1 MIQKNVLT
9 LLTRSGI
16 LAFIL
21 IGLLAG
27 AVSCGDEPQ
36 APEDGA
42 PTIKTISVSPTPTP
56 GASVDVGA
64 EVPEE
69 PATATP
75 QPADPS
81 VATPQPE
88 TYPPADGYVAAV
100 PSTLRS
106 GYPEKVSVSLF
117 HGVNPARGR
126 IDLRLLNGAGGD
138 TVATG
143 SGEVAGS
150 GAVELRVPDVPEG
163 IYTIEVSVEGIPA
176 PERAQVAVEKGA
188 FVLLETD
195 KPIYKPGQT
204 VRIRLMTLDLDL
216 KPWPSDVTVEVQD
229 AKGIKVFKQA
239 ATTDEYGMATVDLPL
254 SSEPNTGVWKVVALM
269 DDRRAQ
275 VDVRV
280 EPYVLPKFEVAVETT
295 KSWVLADE
303 KVEGTV
309 SAEYTF
315 GKPVVGEVEIV
326 ASRYVGQ
333 WEEYA
338 RYSAGLDAET
348 AFELP
353 PVRYASGVPAAQGQ
367 GNVSLEV
374 TVREKGTGYEE
385 TITKL
390 LTVAS
395 GPTNLSLVPESAVFK
410 PTLPLQVLVIAESP
424 DGAPVDRDVRVE
436 VVYIDEDFE
445 EFGRE
450 TATVS
455 TTGGAGTFEVTAP
468 RNAVAMTLEAS
479 ADGAYDGMLLQAGRS
494 ISGDFI
500 HVRQITE
507 GEIGVGDPIRFRI
520 YSTAG
525 PGNVYYEVL
534 SRGSVLFSDFT
545 ATQYIDLTAT
555 QLMAPASR
563 LLVYRI
569 LPNNEIAADQLP
581 FSVSADYP
589 HSVEAAFSE
598 TEVRPGESLDLNV
611 STQGEARVGLAAVDR
626 SVFVLAGNRLNL
638 QQVMDELERLYMEP
652 QVELHEAWFPDTI
665 TTKGA
670 QETFEDAGV
679 VVLTN
684 MTVPSGEQLQNELM
698 WEAAIAEA
706 AVMDDS
712 VEVEEAFPAE
722 SGQPPSDTSSDAGL
736 AEVQRVRQFF
746 PETWLWT
753 DLSTDESG
761 EATLPVE
768 APDSITTWML
778 RAVAISKEHGLGV
791 DESRLTVFQPFFV
804 QPNLPYSV
812 IRGEETPVKL
822 ALYNYL
828 DEQQEIFVTI
838 GEEDW
843 FELLDDD
850 AKSVTVAPNDVAGL
864 QFKIRPTLLGNEPL
878 TVTARSAEAA
888 DAVSKRL
895 LVLPE
900 GVSRETVVNLV
911 LSGTGSVEL
920 ASSVPLGAVEG
931 SGRRYVAVTGSYL
944 TQSIEGLEN
953 LLQMSFGCGEQNMIL
968 FAPNVFVA
976 KYLRDTGQLK
986 PEIMARAEHL
996 MTTGYQRQLTYM
1008 RNDGSFSAFGQS
1020 DPEGSLWLTAFVLKT
1035 FSQARSLL
1043 YIDEAVLDGAARWIL
1058 DHQRPDGSF
1067 EPVGFLHHQ
1076 ELLGGLRGNTALTAF
1091 VAVALMEAGG
1101 GGAANA
1107 AVSYLEVQLDSIE
1120 DPYAMALTAYA
1131 LELADSASA
1140 DKAHDKLMSMATADE
1155 DGLSWQDGAAIP
1167 EPYGIGVGPGSA
1179 SVETTGYAT
1188 LALLERGDAFN
1199 AGRAAKWLTTRRNSH
1214 GGFDSTQDTVVAL
1227 QALAAFSTHAAQD
1240 VDVAVRLESGDWSQ
1254 TVSVTPGNADVL
1266 QLVQVPGN
1274 APVTA
1279 RHEGR
1284 GEVVLQYVVR
1294 FNLPEPERTAPD
1306 IFDIDVT
1313 YDTSEVEVDDL
1324 ITVSVD
1330 VLFDPPQDIMAGMV
1344 VLDVS
1349 VPTGFDPVRETI
1361 AALVESNENVKRYEV
1376 AGRKII
1382 LYIEDMSPG
1391 ESVSFEFQARARYPV
1406 EAKGVASRAYSY
1418 YRPEWQGETLSAGM
1432 VIAEGGND

>member
-1 MIQKNVLT
+1 MTQK
-9 LLTRSGI
+9 SGI
-16 LAFIL
+16 LAFVL
-21 IGLLAG
+21 IGLLVA
-27 AVSCGDEPQ
+27 AVSCRGDEIQTPG
-36 APEDGA
+36 EGS
-42 PTIKTISVSPTPTP
+42 PTVTRTITVSATPTPDAAGVLPTRAQSPTP
-56 GASVDVGA
+56 VV
-64 EVPEE
+64 
-69 PATATP
+69 TATT
-75 QPADPS
+75 QPSDPA
-81 VATPQPE
+81 VATPAQL
-88 TYPPADGYVAAV
+88 PANGYVASV
-100 PSTLRS
+100 PGTLRS
-106 GYPEKVSVSLF
+106 ENMERVSVSLV
-117 HGVNPARGR
+117 HGVAPARGR
-126 IDLRLLNGAGGD
+126 IDLRLLDSTGQ
-138 TVATG
+138 TTLATG
-143 SGEVAGS
+143 SGEIAGS
-150 GAVELRVPDVPEG
+150 GAVGLRVPDLPEG
-163 IYTIEVSVEGIPA
+163 NYVVEVAVEGIPVPKRA
-176 PERAQVAVEKGA
+176 LVTVERGA
-188 FVLLETD
+188 LVLLETD

-204 VRIRLMTLDLDL
+204 AHIRLMTLDLEL
-216 KPWPSDVTVEVQD
+216 KPQLSDVTVEVQD

-239 ATTDEYGMATVDLPL
+239 VTTDEYGMATLDLPL
-254 SSEPNTGVWKVVALM
+254 SSEPNTGVWKVTALM
-269 DDRRAQ
+269 DDQRTQ

-280 EPYVLPKFEVAVETT
+280 EPYVLPKFEVAVDTT

-315 GKPVVGEVEIV
+315 GKPVIGEVEIV

-338 RYSAGLDAET
+338 RYSAELDAET

-353 PVRYASGVPAAQGQ
+353 AVRYVSGVPAAQGQ

-390 LTVAS
+390 LTVAGS
-395 GPTNLSLVPESAVFK
+395 PTNLSLVPESAVFK
-410 PTLPLQVLVIAESP
+410 PTLPLEVLVVTESP
-424 DGAPVDRDVRVE
+424 DGAPVDRDVKVS
-436 VVYIDEDFE
+436 VVYINEDFE

-450 TATVS
+450 TATVA
-455 TTGGAGTFEVTAP
+455 TNGGAGTFEVTAP
-468 RNAVAMTLEAS
+468 RKAVALVLEAD
-479 ADGAYDGMLLQAGRS
+479 ADGAYDGLMLQAGRS

-500 HVRQITE
+500 HLRQITE
-507 GEIGVGDPIRFRI
+507 GEIGVGDPIRFRV

-545 ATQYIDLTAT
+545 RTQYIDLTAT
-555 QLMAPASR
+555 QLMAPSSR

-569 LPNNEIAADQLP
+569 LPNNEVAADQLP

-589 HSVEAAFSE
+589 HSVEAEFSE
-598 TEVRPGESLDLNV
+598 SEVRPGESLDLNV
-611 STQGEARVGLAAVDR
+611 TTQGEARVGLAAVDR

-638 QQVMDELERLYMEP
+638 QQVMAELERLYMMP

-665 TTKGA
+665 STIGA

-684 MTVPSGEQLQNELM
+684 MTVPSGEEFSYPWDILEAEM
-698 WEAAIAEA
+698 MAEEAADVAMA
-706 AVMDDS
+706 ATDDS
-712 VEVEEAFPAE
+712 APQPSAAPAD
-722 SGQPPSDTSSDAGL
+722 GGL
-736 AEVQRVRQFF
+736 AEVRRVRQYF

-753 DLSTDESG
+753 DLFTDESG
-761 EATLPVE
+761 EASLPVE

-778 RAVAISKEHGLGV
+778 RTVAISKEHGLGV
-791 DESRLTVFQPFFV
+791 DESSLTVFQPFFV
-804 QPNLPYSV
+804 QPDLPYSV

-828 DEQQEIFVTI
+828 DQPQEIFVTI
-838 GEEDW
+838 ADEDW
-843 FELLDDD
+843 FELLDDS

-864 QFKIRPTLLGNEPL
+864 QFKIRPVLLGNEPL
-878 TVTARSAEAA
+878 TVTARSVEAA

-900 GVSRETVVNLV
+900 GVGRETVDNLV
-911 LSGTGSVEL
+911 LSGNGGVDLT
-920 ASSVPLGAVEG
+920 SSVPPDAVED
-931 SGRRYVAVTGSYL
+931 SGRRYVAITGSYL
-944 TQSIEGLEN
+944 TQSIEGLEG

-968 FAPNVFVA
+968 FAPNVFVSR
-976 KYLRDTGQLK
+976 YLRDTRQLK
-986 PEIMARAEHL
+986 PEIMAKAEHL

-1035 FSQARSLL
+1035 FSQARGLL
-1043 YIDEAVLDGAARWIL
+1043 YIDEAVLDGASGWIV

-1101 GGAANA
+1101 GNA
-1107 AVSYLEVQLDSIE
+1107 ADAAVHYLEGRLGAIE

-1131 LELADSASA
+1131 LGLADSESA
-1140 DKAHDKLMSMATADE
+1140 DGAHEMLMAMAVAGE
-1155 DGLSWQDGAAIP
+1155 DGLSWP
-1167 EPYGIGVGPGSA
+1167 GVGPAAGSYDNHRGSGSA
-1179 SVETTGYAT
+1179 SVETTGYAV
-1188 LALLERGDAFN
+1188 LALLERGDLLN
-1199 AGRAAKWLTTRRNSH
+1199 AGRAAKWLTTKRNSF

-1227 QALAAFSTHAAQD
+1227 QALSAFSTHATSN
-1240 VDVAVRLESGDWSQ
+1240 VDMTVELESGDWSE
-1254 TVSVTPGNADVL
+1254 TIAVTPSNADVL
-1266 QLVQVPGN
+1266 QIVQVPGN
-1274 APVTA
+1274 GPVTA
-1279 RHEGR
+1279 RHEGS
-1284 GEVVLQYVVR
+1284 GEAVLQYVVR
-1294 FNLPEPERTAPD
+1294 FNLPEPERAAPD

-1330 VLFDPPQDIMAGMV
+1330 VLFNPPQDIMAGMV

-1349 VPTGFDPVRETI
+1349 VPTGFDPVRDTI

-1376 AGRKII
+1376 AGRKVI

-1391 ESVSFEFQARARYPV
+1391 ESVSFDFHAMARYPV
-1406 EAKGVASRAYSY
+1406 EAKGVGSRAYSY
-1418 YRPEWQGETLSAGM
+1418 YRPEWQGETLSTGM
-1432 VIAEGGND
+1432 VIFEDEEE